1 MAVRRKKYAAVTKKE
16 FRARTGGRGGR
27 DETGQRGGRRGGRQG
42 CRRSRKSTDLAD
54 SAGHDDEGA
63 GGESRAVGIKSS
75 PNIGV
80 PDRRGRELINC
91 RNGGHGGAREGKG
104 GRDRKAVEEAGNRR
118 VNAEVS
124 Q

>member
-1 MAVRRKKYAAVTKKE
+1 MRR
-16 FRARTGGRGGR
+16 G
-27 DETGQRGGRRGGRQG
+27 RGGRRGGRQG
-42 CRRSRKSTDLAD
+42 CRRSRKSTDDLAD

-80 PDRRGRELINC
+80 LDRRGRELINC
-91 RNGGHGGAREGKG
+91 RNGGHGGAREGKE